1 MLKREL
7 EAEVRRQRRVIE
19 ELKKE
24 RDAETEKAR
33 IWNEEADRQRA
44 IVKEQ
49 CLPGEYVPKHK
60 YTRAQAEIADLQND
74 ARQTNRIAANT
85 IADLQNEVARL
96 KGSTTDA
103 VETVVAENE
112 RLRERVETAEFLAR
126 EDRQALLDTNKD
138 FGATLAVLLGI
149 LGVTDDVIPAQDL
162 EWWAKQVRAMVM
174 SMERAI
180 KEEQEENERLRGEL
194 EHVRGEVE
202 RAKESDDLDGQV
214 REQEKRLAEHAKR
227 IHAQR
232 NEIDNYQRGAVEHHK
247 QYNELSGRYY
257 EASRIMRAAI
267 GDGFRSDDPRDL
279 ATELVRQNDW
289 AGERINELER
299 FEDAAH
305 NAIQERDFCAR
316 QATRAQAK
324 LDAFVALAKSMEVD
338 T

>member
-19 ELKKE
+19 ELKDRNE
-24 RDAETEKAR
+24 WLENSRREDAE
-33 IWNEEADRQRA
+33 
-44 IVKEQ
+44 
-49 CLPGEYVPKHK
+49 YHS
-60 YTRAQAEIADLQND
+60 DLQNEVGLLRVREKSVVTAISRCLKTD
-74 ARQTNRIAANT
+74 DQGNPYYESDLLAAMQRLEDVVTKLRGMADECLNGRAE

-112 RLRERVETAEFLAR
+112 RLR
-126 EDRQALLDTNKD
+126 
-138 FGATLAVLLGI
+138 
-149 LGVTDDVIPAQDL
+149 
-162 EWWAKQVRAMVM
+162 
-174 SMERAI
+174 
-180 KEEQEENERLRGEL
+180 GEL

-202 RAKESDDLDGQV
+202 RAKGESDDLDGQV

-247 QYNELSGRYY
+247 QYN
-257 EASRIMRAAI
+257 
-267 GDGFRSDDPRDL
+267 
-279 ATELVRQNDW
+279 
-289 AGERINELER
+289 
-299 FEDAAH
+299 DAVH
-305 NAIQERDFCAR
+305 ERDYAR
-316 QATRAQAK
+316 RLLQKSSKELGDTLLREQRLQAK